1 MRKFNEIIE
10 DVKAPNTQSL
20 WLNEGNLSYY
30 GKNGWE
36 SIRGSVSPNK
46 SESSIKEI
54 TYSELK
60 EAKDNG
66 KLVPGQQYR
75 ITDYTCTTT
84 QAGTKSAGHV
94 FDIIVTADN
103 ENTLNE
109 EARAIHHEGDTY
121 FANSDLS
128 AWKLWYC
135 FDSDST
141 RFNWAVDNGK
151 FIDFGVEEQSYR
163 ARFKTTE
170 IINNVKYYIFDFQ
183 GFYIGV
189 TVIEV
194 GAPCYLIAD
203 TGSGLQIQEEE
214 VGSILNIEDIEDG
227 KGIIYRM
234 IDEFGNDIPYDFK
247 NIQFYRQWN
256 KEKQMWSTISSD
268 NTGVPCYTFSSQGD
282 SSTTEF
288 TDISLSAD
296 NNIYSNIID
305 EYIIKSEYYP
315 DKQGLNNI
323 CFFGTN
329 SYNNLFG
336 RICYNSSFKSAF
348 RNNSFGNN
356 CFNNLFEEYC
366 YNNSFGEKCSNN
378 SSKNYFHNNSFGDDC
393 SFNSFDT
400 DCKNNIFGEACL
412 NNIIGAACS
421 DNIFGDNYSYNKIGK
436 SFVKNIFGNY
446 CSYNIIGNSCRD
458 NIFKNNCSNNKI
470 GGYSENNSF
479 GNNCNFIESME
490 NVNPFTHNSN
500 YKYNNFGDRCEYILF
515 TATGAPEKLQ
525 NYNFIT
531 PLQGTSDAY
540 IKIEGIRGI
549 TYEMKV
555 AKNSSGEVKVYCE
568 ADLVQ

>member
-36 SIRGSVSPNK
+36 SIRGSVPPNK

-75 ITDYTCTTT
+75 ITDYTCTTA

-135 FDSDST
+135 LDSDST
-141 RFNWAVDNGK
+141 RFNWAVDSGK
-151 FIDFGVEEQSYR
+151 FIDFGIEEQSYR

-170 IINNVKYYIFDFQ
+170 IINNVKYYLFDFQ
-183 GFYIGV
+183 GLYIGV
-189 TVIEV
+189 TVVEV
-194 GAPCYLIAD
+194 GAPCYLIDD
-203 TGSGLQIQEEE
+203 TGSGLQIQEE
-214 VGSILNIEDIEDG
+214 VGSILNIEDIEGG

-268 NTGVPCYTFSSQGD
+268 NTGVPCYTFSSLGN
-282 SSTTEF
+282 SSTIEF
-288 TDISLSAD
+288 TDKSLYVVS
-296 NNIYSNIID
+296 NIHSNIIG
-305 EYIIKSEYYP
+305 EYIIKRENYP

-323 CFFGTN
+323 CFFGTD

-336 RICYNSSFKSAF
+336 RICYNSSFKFSF
-348 RNNSFGNN
+348 SNNSFRDS
-356 CFNNLFEEYC
+356 CYNNLFEEYC
-366 YNNSFGEKCSNN
+366 YNNSFGKECSNN
-378 SSKNYFHNNSFGDDC
+378 SFKNHFYNNSFGDNC
-393 SFNSFDT
+393 SSNSFNIN
-400 DCKNNIFGEACL
+400 CKNNIFGEACL
-412 NNIIGAACS
+412 NNIIGEACS
-421 DNIFGDNYSYNKIGK
+421 DNIFGDHYSYNKIGK

-446 CSYNIIGNSCRD
+446 CSYNIIGNNCRN

-470 GGYSENNSF
+470 GGYSEDNSF
-479 GNNCNFIESME
+479 GNNCNFIEFVKNE
-490 NVNPFTHNSN
+490 NPLTYNSDC
-500 YKYNNFGDRCEYILF
+500 KYNNFGDRCEYILF
-515 TATGAPEKLQ
+515 TATSTSGKLQ

-555 AKNSSGEVKVYCE
+555 AKNSSGEIKVYCE